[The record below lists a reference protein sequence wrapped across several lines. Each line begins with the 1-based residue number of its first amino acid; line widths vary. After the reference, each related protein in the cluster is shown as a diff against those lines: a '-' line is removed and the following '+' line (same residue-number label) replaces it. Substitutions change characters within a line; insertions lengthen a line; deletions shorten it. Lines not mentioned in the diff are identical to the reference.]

1 MPLSSTVCW
10 RYVASYVVLWPSAR
24 YWRLCK
30 VTVSLACA
38 FEQSH
43 SCFCG
48 GLSTTGLKTQSLCS
62 SREMG
67 EMGTR
72 VNTLFFLIIL
82 RHLALPANDNDMI
95 NLQWVP
101 AVSHTTSKHIPY
113 HLT

>member
-1 MPLSSTVCW
+1 M
-10 RYVASYVVLWPSAR
+10 ASYVVPWPSAR

-30 VTVSLACA
+30 VAVNLACA

-43 SCFCG
+43 RCFCG
-48 GLSTTGLKTQSLCS
+48 GGSSTTGLKTQSLCS

-72 VNTLFFLIIL
+72 VNAFLFLIVL
-82 RHLALPANDNDMI
+82 RHLAIPASDNDMI

-101 AVSHTTSKHIPY
+101 AVSHAPSKHVPY